1 MLINRLP
8 AKKTIIT
15 IRSGV
20 LIVIDNSPVDTPLRI
35 VHSDSAELVG
45 MMNNSTILGNLPS

>member
-15 IRSGV
+15 IRQSGE
-20 LIVIDNSPVDTPLRI
+20 LIVMDNSPVDTPLRI

-45 MMNNSTILGNLPS
+45 RMNNSTNLEIF